1 MNKIIVSIC
10 GVGMGHAAR
19 ESALITELKKNN
31 EVIVTTYGEA
41 FNYLKEFNPVKIQG
55 FKIIYLNGVYNELLS
70 ILSNIPFFP
79 FIVLKN
85 FFVFNKLKKEFKP
98 DLIVSDYDVF
108 SLYFSRLCKIPCV
121 LISNMH
127 GLKYSSLKKKHPHKD
142 SSLIT
147 GVLGL
152 LPFAFFNYLFVLSL
166 RKKQNTEK
174 IRFYSMIVK
183 PEILKAKPKD
193 KNFYLVYSNEKQLKT
208 IIPLLEKINEK
219 FIVFGLKGK
228 AENIEFHEKYSK
240 KLFAEKLI
248 ECKAILSHGG
258 YSLMSEAIHLK
269 KPIYSFTSARF
280 YERFFNGATIQ
291 EMGFG
296 LIEETPSINGLN
308 EFFSRINEFKKN
320 ILNSGISDESKKI
333 AEEINELIKKNK

>member
-1 MNKIIVSIC
+1 
-10 GVGMGHAAR
+10 
-19 ESALITELKKNN
+19 LISELKKNN
-31 EVIVTTYGEA
+31 EVIVTTYGDA
-41 FNYLKEFNPVKIQG
+41 FNYLKEFNPIKIQG

-70 ILSNIPFFP
+70 ILSNIPFLP
-79 FIVLKN
+79 ITTIKN
-85 FFVFNKLKKEFKP
+85 YLIFRKLAKKFKP

-108 SLYFSRLCKIPCV
+108 SLYASKLFKIPCILV
-121 LISNMH
+121 SNMH
-127 GLKYSSLKKKHPHKD
+127 GLKYSSLKKEPTHRQ

-152 LPFAFFNYLFVLSL
+152 LPFAFFDYLFILSL
-166 RKKQNTEK
+166 KKKQNTEK

-193 KNFYLVYSNEKQLKT
+193 KNFYLVYSSKEQLEK

-219 FIVFGLKGK
+219 FIIFGLKGNAK
-228 AENIEFHEKYSK
+228 NIEFYEKYSK
-240 KLFAEKLI
+240 ELFAEKLI
-248 ECKAILSHGG
+248 ECKGILSHGG

-291 EMGFG
+291 ELGFG

-308 EFFSRINEFKKN
+308 EFFSKITEFKKN
-320 ILNSGISDESKKI
+320 ILNSNISDESKKI
-333 AEEINELIKKNK
+333 AEEINKLIKTKK